1 MNTATRYGAVSENEL
16 IVIDAV
22 TPMTNDKGAG
32 TNSWSVKA
40 GTYKMVA
47 DIENNTFV
55 VSLVPVATPEI
66 LPNGG
71 EVSKDQAI
79 YIQCATDGAAIYYTI
94 DGTDP
99 SIESYIYEGEFYLA
113 EDCTV
118 KAIAMKDGMADSEI
132 AEVSFTLANENLKT
146 VTFDFTNPASLTPAQ
161 ESPASGAG
169 ITINDIV
176 FTAGDISLVCA
187 KNDASTDC
195 RLWGASAGS
204 EVRTYSKSTITISGE
219 NVNIANI
226 IFTGNKASSSN
237 FTADNGTFAAREWTA
252 DGNTSS
258 VVFTTTA
265 TSNIQT
271 IKVTYEE
278 TTSSV
283 DDIEIE
289 NEVPATFYNL
299 QGVKVNNP
307 ANGIYIK
314 VQGDKASKVYIK

>member
-1 MNTATRYGAVSENEL
+1 M
-16 IVIDAV
+16 I
-22 TPMTNDKGAG
+22 
-32 TNSWSVKA
+32 
-40 GTYKMVA
+40 
-47 DIENNTFV
+47 F
-55 VSLVPVATPEI
+55 
-66 LPNGG
+66 
-71 EVSKDQAI
+71 
-79 YIQCATDGAAIYYTI
+79 
-94 DGTDP
+94 
-99 SIESYIYEGEFYLA
+99 
-113 EDCTV
+113 
-118 KAIAMKDGMADSEI
+118 
-132 AEVSFTLANENLKT
+132 
-146 VTFDFTNPASLTPAQ
+146 
-161 ESPASGAG
+161 

-195 RLWGASAGS
+195 RLWGATAGS

-219 NVNIANI
+219 NVSIANI